1 MPEERPLVVVNA
13 TPIIT
18 LSVADHLDL
27 LRGLYEEVVI
37 PPAVRA
43 EVLAGGRDRKGAMEL
58 AAAGWIR
65 TVPLE
70 DPRRADLLL
79 SDLDRGEAEVI
90 ALAQERSAP
99 LVVLDERLA
108 RRHAER
114 LGLGITGTLGVFLKA
129 KQKSLIPQVGPLI
142 RQIQD
147 HGIRL
152 SQRLIEKTLE
162 LAGEI

>member
-18 LSVADHLDL
+18 LSVANHLDL
-27 LRGLYEEVVI
+27 LRGLYEEVAI

-43 EVLAGGRDRKGAMEL
+43 EVLAGGRDRRGAREL

-114 LGLGITGTLGVFLKA
+114 LGLRITGTLGIFLKA
-129 KQKSLIPQVGPLI
+129 KQQRLIPQIGPLI

-147 HGIRL
+147 HGVRL
-152 SQRLIEKTLE
+152 SQRLIEKALE